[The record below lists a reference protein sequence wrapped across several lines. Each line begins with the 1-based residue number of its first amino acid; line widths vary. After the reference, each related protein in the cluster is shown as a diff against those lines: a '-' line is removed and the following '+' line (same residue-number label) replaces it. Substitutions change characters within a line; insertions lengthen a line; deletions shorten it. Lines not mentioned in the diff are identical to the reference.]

1 MTTEEILDATRYAAR
16 EQARFKK
23 EATETGF
30 ECRTT
35 FYADLS
41 FAERLGGALGVKEMY
56 NKIVEEWLGDVEA
69 FTEFVICL
77 NWKAWQWHR
86 LRNERMVHV
95 YSYLYERAEEL
106 ATGTFDAQG
115 VEYFLNAID

>member
-1 MTTEEILDATRYAAR
+1 M
-16 EQARFKK
+16 F
-23 EATETGF
+23 EAEAQETGF
-30 ECRTT
+30 ECHST

-41 FAERLGGALGVKEMY
+41 FAERLGGAMGVEEMY
-56 NKIVEEWLGDVEA
+56 HKITEEWLGNVEM

-77 NWKAWQWHR
+77 NWKAWYWHR
-86 LRNERMVHV
+86 LRNERMVRL

-106 ATGTFDAQG
+106 ATGNFDQQG